1 MCCINTFINNT
12 SFDVLAFSEGLLFVG
27 LPPVPGF
34 GPGPSLFNGTG
45 AGADDSGGNVR
56 LVGLPKL

>member
-1 MCCINTFINNT
+1 MNNA

-45 AGADDSGGNVR
+45 ASADDSGGNVR